1 MAENDIV
8 LRCVTMRR
16 ALPRQRM
23 ATLRAAALATACIA
37 AAMVATTPVPPVGA
51 ATPTTGTV
59 SGTVW
64 HDVDSDGVRD
74 PGEPG
79 VPHVTIAWLG
89 RSTQV
94 VTGAD
99 GRWTLTLPVGRA
111 TLTALTG
118 WLPSACP
125 GDLHCAAGRT
135 ANQRFA
141 VRNQYVEATVDVTV
155 GGAKVDLDLGLEPDR
170 GDPTGSP
177 TSLHTGNDRGD
188 GSPRSHDLAAR
199 NSIIGGYPGCTDPA
213 RTRRCPIGTQLGQLG
228 QIYNQGTAWVSSIRF
243 VLTIPPGT
251 VLRSE
256 PKIDAATPGAAATR
270 TGRTGRTADGSTWI
284 EYHLGRSL
292 PPASAVWLRSSLEI
306 VSGPSSPLSA
316 NATSSVDRKAFL
328 SVSQTTPTDVDAPL
342 RLDPR
347 AGLDAGHNVNH
358 PRQIDDDTS
367 DAIGF
372 NVA

>member
-1 MAENDIV
+1 MV
-8 LRCVTMRR
+8 LRSVVVRVAPPRR
-16 ALPRQRM
+16 RIGALR
-23 ATLRAAALATACIA
+23 TAALASACLA
-37 AAMVATTPVPPVGA
+37 ASVAASAPTQAAGGA
-51 ATPTTGTV
+51 APTTGRV

-64 HDVDSDGVRD
+64 HDLDSDGVRD
-74 PGEPG
+74 AGEPG
-79 VPHVTIAWLG
+79 APNVTIAWLG
-89 RSTQV
+89 RSARV

-135 ANQRFA
+135 ANQRFV
-141 VRNQYVEATVDVTV
+141 VRNQYVEAAVDVTA
-155 GGAKVDLDLGLEPDR
+155 GGAIVDLDLGLEPDR
-170 GDPTGSP
+170 GDPVGSP
-177 TSLHTGNDRGD
+177 TSLHSGNDRGD

-213 RTRRCPIGTQLGQLG
+213 RTRRCPIGTKLGQLG
-228 QIYNQGTAWVSSIRF
+228 QIYNQGTAWVTDIRF

-256 PKIDAATPGAAATR
+256 PTIDAATPGAAPTR

-284 EYHLGRSL
+284 EYHLGRAL
-292 PPASAVWLRSSLEI
+292 PPASAVWMRSSLEI

-328 SVSQTTPTDVDAPL
+328 SVSQVTPADVDAPL
-342 RLDPR
+342 RVDPR
-347 AGLDAGHNVNH
+347 AGRDAGHNVNH
-358 PRQIDDDTS
+358 PRQLDDDTS

>member
-1 MAENDIV
+1 MGPSV
-8 LRCVTMRR
+8 LRSVVMRV
-16 ALPRQRM
+16 APPRRRIG
-23 ATLRAAALATACIA
+23 AFGAAVL
-37 AAMVATTPVPPVGA
+37 VGA
-51 ATPTTGTV
+51 CLAGSVVATPTTRAAGAAVPTTGTI

-64 HDVDSDGVRD
+64 HDLDADGVRD

-89 RSTQV
+89 RSPRV

-99 GRWTLTLPVGRA
+99 GRWTLTLPAGRA

-125 GDLHCAAGRT
+125 GDLSCAAGRT
-135 ANQRFA
+135 TNQRFA
-141 VRNQYVEATVDVTV
+141 VRNQYVEATVDVTA
-155 GGAKVDLDLGLEPDR
+155 GGALAGLDLGLEPDR
-170 GDPTGSP
+170 GDPVGSP
-177 TSLHTGNDRGD
+177 TSLHSGNDRGD
-188 GSPRSHDLAAR
+188 GPAHSHDLAAR
-199 NSIIGGYPGCTDPA
+199 NSVIGGYPGCTDPA
-213 RTRRCPIGTQLGQLG
+213 RTRRCPIGTKLGQLG
-228 QIYNQGTAWVSSIRF
+228 QLYNQGTSWVTGIRF
-243 VLTIPPGT
+243 VLTVPPGT

-256 PKIDAATPGAAATR
+256 PTIDAATPGATPTR

-292 PPASAVWLRSSLEI
+292 PPASAVWMRSTLEI

-328 SVSQTTPTDVDAPL
+328 SVSQLTPADVDAPL
-342 RLDPR
+342 RVDPR

-358 PRQIDDDTS
+358 LRKIDDDTS